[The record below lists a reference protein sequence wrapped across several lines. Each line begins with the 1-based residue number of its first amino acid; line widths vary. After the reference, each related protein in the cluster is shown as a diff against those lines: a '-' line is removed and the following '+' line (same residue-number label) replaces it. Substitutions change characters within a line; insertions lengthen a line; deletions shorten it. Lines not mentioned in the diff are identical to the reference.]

1 MFGQRDANAGWI
13 TWLQWI
19 LLTTLGWLAAMGLS
33 TLLPANLH
41 ILLSPIAL
49 VIFMVF
55 VTLARAA
62 GVAALQ
68 WLALRRYFSGA
79 IKWILASSAGM
90 VIGSVVAMPL
100 KLRDLY
106 IGSSGFQLDEVMYG
120 VVFGTL
126 LGVAQWLAL
135 RTWVHNSGWWIV
147 SNAVGWT
154 LGMTVGELLPL
165 DWNSNYASFV
175 YTMVTENIPTAVT
188 GVALVMLLQNPL
200 HRASVMKNTG

>member
-1 MFGQRDANAGWI
+1 MSGKRDTNAGWI

-41 ILLSPIAL
+41 TFLSPIAM
-49 VIFMVF
+49 IFLVF
-55 VTLARAA
+55 VTLAWAA
-62 GVAALQ
+62 GIAALQ

-79 IKWILASSAGM
+79 VKWILASSAGM
-90 VIGSVVAMPL
+90 LIGSVVAMPL
-100 KLRDLY
+100 KLRDWY
-106 IGSSGFQLDEVMYG
+106 IGPSGFQLDEVAYG
-120 VVFGTL
+120 FVFGIL
-126 LGVAQWLAL
+126 LGAAQWLAL

-147 SNAVGWT
+147 SNTVGWT

-165 DWNSNYASFV
+165 NWNSTCASFV
-175 YTMVTENIPTAVT
+175 YTMVTEIIPTAVI
-188 GVALVMLLQNPL
+188 GVALVMLLRNPL

>member
-1 MFGQRDANAGWI
+1 M
-13 TWLQWI
+13 
-19 LLTTLGWLAAMGLS
+19 
-33 TLLPANLH
+33 
-41 ILLSPIAL
+41 
-49 VIFMVF
+49 IFQVF
-55 VTLARAA
+55 VTLAWAA
-62 GVAALQ
+62 GIAALQ

-79 IKWILASSAGM
+79 MKWILASSTGM
-90 VIGSVVAMPL
+90 VISSVVAMPL

-175 YTMVTENIPTAVT
+175 YTMVTESIPTAVT
-188 GVALVMLLQNPL
+188 GVALVMLLQNHL